1 MINQN
6 EISYIGIDVSKIT
19 LDVFILPSRKYLQFT
34 NNCKGIEKL
43 VKKLSLFPKPHIVFE
58 ATGGYERPA
67 AEALTKSDF
76 HVTIANPRQ
85 VRDFARGF
93 GKLAK
98 TDKIDA
104 EMIALFSEK
113 VSPAMNVNC
122 DPDQKKLAEYAARK
136 QQLTKM
142 ITMEKNR
149 LEHAGEDIQKNIHQV
164 LKLLEK
170 QLEKIQCLQLQLIK
184 ENDSYSQ
191 KSDILQSIK
200 GVGTT
205 VSSEIIANLPEL
217 GMLGRRQISALVGV
231 APLNHDSGKM
241 RGKRAIRGGRMSVRC
256 MLYMAVVSG
265 IRYNP
270 VIKGMYD
277 RLRAAGKPVKV
288 AMTACMR
295 KLLVIMN
302 AMIKKNEVWCN

>member
-6 EISYIGIDVSKIT
+6 EISYIGIDVSKMT
-19 LDVFILPSRKYLQFT
+19 LDVFILPAKKYLQFT
-34 NNCKGIEKL
+34 NDCKGIEKL
-43 VKKLSLFPKPHIVFE
+43 VKKLSLFPQPHIVFE

-67 AEALTKSDF
+67 AEALTKSNF
-76 HVTIANPRQ
+76 HVSISNPRQ
-85 VRDFARGF
+85 VRDFAKGF

-113 VSPAMNVNC
+113 VSPEMNVNC
-122 DPDQKKLAEYAARK
+122 DPEQRKLAEYAARK

-142 ITMEKNR
+142 IRMEKNR
-149 LEHAGEDIQKNIHQV
+149 LEHADQDIKKCIIQV

-170 QLEKIQCLQLQLIK
+170 QLEKIISLQQQLIN
-184 ENDSYSQ
+184 ENNSYSRRNE
-191 KSDILQSIK
+191 ILQSIK
-200 GVGTT
+200 GVGPA

-217 GMLGRRQISALVGV
+217 GRLGRRQISALVGV
-231 APLNHDSGKM
+231 APLNHDSGMM
-241 RGKRAIRGGRMSVRC
+241 RGKRAVKGGRMSVRC
-256 MLYMAVVSG
+256 MLYMAVVCG

-270 VIKGMYD
+270 VIKSMYE
-277 RLRAAGKPVKV
+277 RLRSAGKLVKV

-295 KLLVIMN
+295 KLLIIMN
-302 AMIKKNEVWCN
+302 AMIKNDEVWNS